1 MTEYTISD
9 AKILLRREL
18 ELQRKYAGKSG
29 SLHIPGLLGGV
40 GIGKTSIAYEM
51 AEAMELSRIVKINC
65 GEESDPTE
73 LMGMWR
79 VDRTG
84 AVEGTR
90 MVKTKAGM
98 QEKPIKV
105 EHTEWI
111 LNLRAA
117 LACAVPTLLVLDD
130 IDKAEGIV
138 QNALLQICGERRIRD
153 TRLHRNTLIIAAG
166 NRVTDDIYANEIS
179 ESLRTRITF
188 FEVAPNIDDFIE
200 YGRSTG
206 EIHSAILGFLAKNPQ
221 LLHKREDGKLRF
233 PTPRNWREVSQHF
246 SMYPVADEKVGSRRN
261 WEEAVDRKCGEGIGA
276 KFWAWHEILSKIDVE
291 HVLRY
296 GTNIPSDDMSQFATV
311 WAVMDHLH
319 ALKKLPAS
327 APGLDHFI
335 ANLPAEM
342 RVAAWAH
349 MAPKVRPWFSKN
361 CPTAAALIN
370 QSAVSIS

>member
-1 MTEYTISD
+1 MTEYTMTE

-18 ELQRKYAGKSG
+18 ELQRKYAGKAG

-51 AEAMELSRIVKINC
+51 AEAMGLSRIVKINC

-84 AVEGTR
+84 SIEGTKL
-90 MVKTKAGM
+90 VKTKSGM
-98 QEKPIKV
+98 QEKPVTI

-117 LACAVPTLLVLDD
+117 LSCATPTLLVLDD
-130 IDKAEGIV
+130 IDKSEGLV

-153 TRLHRNTLIIAAG
+153 TKLHRNTLIVAAG

-188 FEVAPNIDDFIE
+188 FEVVPNIEDFIE

-206 EIHSAILGFLAKNPQ
+206 EIHPAVLGFLAKNPT

-246 SMYPVADEKVGSRRN
+246 VTYPEAGEKIGSRKN
-261 WEEAVDRKCGEGIGA
+261 WEEAVDRKCGEGVGA
-276 KFWAWHEILSKIDVE
+276 KFWAWYEILSKIDIE

-296 GTNIPSDDMSQFATV
+296 GNGVPSDDLAQFATI

-319 ALKKLPAS
+319 QTKKLPAS
-327 APGLDHFI
+327 APGLEHFLVNT
-335 ANLPAEM
+335 APEM
-342 RVAAWAH
+342 RIAAWAH
-349 MAPKVRPWFSKN
+349 MSPKIRPWFAKN
-361 CPTAAALIN
+361 CPNAASLIN
-370 QSAVSIS
+370 QSAVSIT